1 MQYNIFQNDFYE
13 SRPGIPWAY
22 RLTVEYGPFAERMV
36 VIQKAIKEANLPEME
51 QKFIQVHFGG
61 ADKYVPT
68 RYQNFGTFSLTFN
81 ENCNLSA
88 YKSILGL
95 FRRSLDNREDIGIP
109 GENQPTRHYKYSNL
123 YGELKFIVE
132 ILDPKNINLQ
142 DTKVTREQFGLESEQ
157 NDLRVVAKYEFGDC
171 FIDHIDD
178 LDLDYGSEEIVEW
191 GMTVAY
197 NSISVSYP
205 GQKSLRLGLED
216 EFRETAFTAYDNYE
230 GYSRKSGSAGGGNGL
245 WDIVGKGQG
254 AFKEYSD
261 QRVRDREATKRF
273 GTEGGKVD
281 GQGQPQPEPKPKDE
295 NNEETADNTSTTY
308 SDSAIKT
315 ADKIAVLVDKQ
326 KSYEEEYNEAVKAKA
341 SGTKIVE
348 LRSKKNEIDVDLTT
362 AFTGATDEEI
372 LEILEILA
380 ERGIY
385 LRVYN
390 PELTGT
396 VDYSGQ

>member
-315 ADKIAVLVDKQ
+315 ADKIAVLIDKQ

-348 LRSKKNEIDVDLTT
+348 LRAKKKEIDVDLTT

-385 LRVYN
+385 LGVYN

>member
-22 RLTVEYGPFAERMV
+22 RLTAEYGPFAERMV

-51 QKFIQVHFGG
+51 QKSIQVHFGG

-68 RYQNFGTFSLTFN
+68 RYQNFGTFTLTFN

-109 GENQPTRHYKYSNL
+109 GENRPTRHYKYSNL
-123 YGELKFIVE
+123 YGELKFVVE

-142 DTKVTREQFGLESEQ
+142 DTKATRGQFGLEREE
-157 NDLRVVAKYEFGDC
+157 NDLRVVAKYEFGEC
-171 FIDHIDD
+171 YIDHIDD

-205 GQKSLRLGLED
+205 GQKSLRLGIED
-216 EFRETAFTAYDNYE
+216 EFRETEFTAYDNYE
-230 GYSRKSGSAGGGNGL
+230 GYSRKSGSVGGNGL

-261 QRVRDREATKRF
+261 QRVRDRNATKRF

-281 GQGQPQPEPKPKDE
+281 GQGQPQPEPKEEKK
-295 NNEETADNTSTTY
+295 EETGDSTPKTTTY
-308 SDSAIKT
+308 SESAIKS
-315 ADKIAVLVDKQ
+315 ADKIVVLVDK
-326 KSYEEEYNEAVKAKA
+326 KKAYEEKYNEAVKSKA
-341 SGTKIVE
+341 GSKIVE
-348 LRSKKNEIDVDLTT
+348 LKAKKNQIDLDLTT
-362 AFTGATDEEI
+362 TFAKANEAEREEI
-372 LEILEILA
+372 LDILA
-380 ERGIY
+380 ERGID
-385 LRVYN
+385 LGVYN
-390 PELTGT
+390 PVLTGT
-396 VDYSGQ
+396 VDFSGQ

>member
-22 RLTVEYGPFAERMV
+22 RLTAEYGPFAERTV

-51 QKFIQVHFGG
+51 QKYIQVHFGG

-68 RYQNFGTFSLTFN
+68 RYQNFGTFTLTFN

-109 GENQPTRHYKYSNL
+109 GENRPTRHYKYSNL
-123 YGELKFIVE
+123 YGELKFLVE

-142 DTKVTREQFGLESEQ
+142 DTKVTRGQFGLEREQ

-205 GQKSLRLGLED
+205 GQKSLRLGIED
-216 EFRETAFTAYDNYE
+216 EFRETEFTAYDNYE
-230 GYSRKSGSAGGGNGL
+230 GYSRKSGSVGGNGL

-254 AFKEYSD
+254 AFKEYAD
-261 QRVRDREATKRF
+261 QRVRDRNATKRF

-281 GQGQPQPEPKPKDE
+281 GQGQPQPEPKEEKK
-295 NNEETADNTSTTY
+295 EETGDSTPKTTTY
-308 SDSAIKT
+308 SESAIKT
-315 ADKIAVLVDKQ
+315 AEKIAVLIDKQ
-326 KSYEEEYNEAVKAKA
+326 KSAEEEYNEAVKGNV
-341 SGTKIVE
+341 SGTKKVE
-348 LRSKKNEIDVDLTT
+348 LRSKKKKIDLDLTT
-362 AFTGATDEEI
+362 TFARANEEEREEI
-372 LEILEILA
+372 LDILA
-380 ERGIY
+380 ERGID
-385 LRVYN
+385 LGVYN

-396 VDYSGQ
+396 VDFSGQ

>member
-13 SRPGIPWAY
+13 SRPGIPWSY
-22 RLTVEYGPFAERMV
+22 RLTAEYGPFADRMV

-51 QKFIQVHFGG
+51 QKYIQVHFGG

-81 ENCNLSA
+81 ENCNLTA

-142 DTKVTREQFGLESEQ
+142 DTKVTREQFGLDREANE
-157 NDLRVVAKYEFGDC
+157 LRVVAKYEFGDC

-178 LDLDYGSEEIVEW
+178 LDLDYASEEIVEW

-205 GQKSLRLGLED
+205 GQKSLRLGVED
-216 EFRETAFTAYDNYE
+216 EFIETEFTAYDNYE
-230 GYSRKSGSAGGGNGL
+230 GYSRKSGSVGGNGL

-261 QRVRDREATKRF
+261 QRVRDRDAAKRF

-281 GQGQPQPEPKPKDE
+281 GQGQPQPEP
-295 NNEETADNTSTTY
+295 NEEKKEETGDSTPKTTTY
-308 SDSAIKT
+308 SESAIKT
-315 ADKIAVLVDKQ
+315 ADKIAVLIDKQ
-326 KSYEEEYNEAVKAKA
+326 KSAEEELNESKKGNV
-341 SGTKIVE
+341 SGTKMVE
-348 LRSKKNEIDVDLTT
+348 LRSKKNKIDVDLTT
-362 AFTGATDEEI
+362 AFTRATDEERQEILDI
-372 LEILEILA
+372 LE
-380 ERGIY
+380 ERGID
-385 LRVYN
+385 LGAYN

-396 VDYSGQ
+396 VDFSGQ

>member
-22 RLTVEYGPFAERMV
+22 RLTASYGPFSERTV
-36 VIQKAIKEANLPEME
+36 VIQKAVKEANLPEME
-51 QKFIQVHFGG
+51 QKIIQVHFGG

-68 RYQNFGTFSLTFN
+68 RYQNFGTFTLTFN

-109 GENQPTRHYKYSNL
+109 GENRTTRHYKYSNL

-142 DTKVTREQFGLESEQ
+142 DTKATRGQFGIEREQ

-191 GMTVAY
+191 GMSVAY

-205 GQKSLRLGLED
+205 GQKSLRLGFED

-230 GYSRKSGSAGGGNGL
+230 GYSRKSGSMGGDGL

-273 GTEGGKVD
+273 GTEGGKID
-281 GQGQPQPEPKPKDE
+281 AQGQPKPEPK
-295 NNEETADNTSTTY
+295 
-308 SDSAIKT
+308 
-315 ADKIAVLVDKQ
+315 
-326 KSYEEEYNEAVKAKA
+326 EEERTEDQDYPNPYTAELHELLSSSNGVFTEENLEVANSILKDLYDTDPAEYNRVQLWLRDMGLARVEGRAEEEFEKAT
-341 SGTKIVE
+341 GQKIVIIGSVD
-348 LRSKKNEIDVDLTT
+348 RSNE
-362 AFTGATDEEI
+362 
-372 LEILEILA
+372 
-380 ERGIY
+380 
-385 LRVYN
+385 
-390 PELTGT
+390 
-396 VDYSGQ
+396 

>member
-22 RLTVEYGPFAERMV
+22 RLTAEYGPFAERMV

-51 QKFIQVHFGG
+51 QKYIQVHFGG

-68 RYQNFGTFSLTFN
+68 RYQNFGTFTLTFN

-109 GENQPTRHYKYSNL
+109 GENRPTRHYKYSNL

-142 DTKVTREQFGLESEQ
+142 DTKATRGQFGLEREE

-205 GQKSLRLGLED
+205 GQKSLRLGIED
-216 EFRETAFTAYDNYE
+216 EFRETEFTAYDNYE
-230 GYSRKSGSAGGGNGL
+230 GYSRKSQGS
-245 WDIVGKGQG
+245 I
-254 AFKEYSD
+254 
-261 QRVRDREATKRF
+261 
-273 GTEGGKVD
+273 
-281 GQGQPQPEPKPKDE
+281 
-295 NNEETADNTSTTY
+295 
-308 SDSAIKT
+308 
-315 ADKIAVLVDKQ
+315 
-326 KSYEEEYNEAVKAKA
+326 
-341 SGTKIVE
+341 
-348 LRSKKNEIDVDLTT
+348 
-362 AFTGATDEEI
+362 
-372 LEILEILA
+372 
-380 ERGIY
+380 
-385 LRVYN
+385 
-390 PELTGT
+390 
-396 VDYSGQ
+396 